1 MIVNHLLFNFN
12 SKNYPKVHQSLLI
25 SFLISHYCL
34 ASMFLLAFYLWWST
48 SWVLSGVCTFRW
60 DSGTNLTTSF
70 HLKLQLNL
78 CSVAVYTVFSAS
90 KMLLLGIFPMPL
102 PAASQRKLEGK
113 CFYTFICIPHK
124 QGSGFCTSAT

>member
-90 KMLLLGIFPMPL
+90 KMLLLGIFPHATPSCF
-102 PAASQRKLEGK
+102 PEKASWRKMFLY
-113 CFYTFICIPHK
+113 FYLHSSQARIRFLH
-124 QGSGFCTSAT
+124 